1 MSWIKNRPLN
11 IVLRAQLL
19 FTLIIVIVFGFSS
32 DFHSVMSAML
42 GGMVSLVSSAAFSV
56 IISQH
61 EGYTASGAIRTAV
74 KAEIVKVCLIV
85 ILLWIV
91 LKSYE
96 GINALIFIGTF
107 ILTILIHSMALFIS
121 DNIKSKTD

>member
-1 MSWIKNRPLN
+1 M
-11 IVLRAQLL
+11 LRAQLFL
-19 FTLIIVIVFGFSS
+19 TLIIVIVFGFSS
-32 DFHSVMSAML
+32 DLHSVMSAML
-42 GGMVSLVSSAAFSV
+42 GGMVSFVSSAAFSV

-74 KAEIVKVCLIV
+74 KAEIVKICLIV

-96 GINALIFIGTF
+96 DVSALIFIGTF
-107 ILTILIHSMALFIS
+107 ILTILVHSMALFIS

>member
-11 IVLRAQLL
+11 IVLKAQLL
-19 FTLIIVIVFGFSS
+19 LTLIVVIVFGFLS

-42 GGMVSLVSSAAFSV
+42 GGMVSLVSSLAFSV

-61 EGYTASGAIRTAV
+61 EGYTASGAIRTAIN
-74 KAEIVKVCLIV
+74 AEIVKICLIV

-91 LKSYE
+91 LKNYE
-96 GINALIFIGTF
+96 SINVLIFIGTF
-107 ILTILIHSMALFIS
+107 ILTILVHSMALFIS

>member
-1 MSWIKNRPLN
+1 MLK
-11 IVLRAQLL
+11 AQLL
-19 FTLIIVIVFGFSS
+19 LTLIVVIVFGFLS

-42 GGMVSLVSSAAFSV
+42 GGMVSLVSSLAFSV

-61 EGYTASGAIRTAV
+61 EGYTASGAIRTAI
-74 KAEIVKVCLIV
+74 KAEIVKICLIV

-91 LKSYE
+91 LKNYE
-96 GINALIFIGTF
+96 SINVLIFIGTF
-107 ILTILIHSMALFIS
+107 ILTILVHSMALFIS

>member
-19 FTLIIVIVFGFSS
+19 LTLIVVIVFGFSS

-42 GGMVSLVSSAAFSV
+42 GGMVSLVSSLAFSV

-61 EGYTASGAIRTAV
+61 EGYTASGAIRTAI
-74 KAEIVKVCLIV
+74 KAEIVKICLVV

-91 LKSYE
+91 LKNYE

-107 ILTILIHSMALFIS
+107 ILTILVHSMALFIS